1 MPGTLK
7 VLPRRFRAGAGYSGC
22 VSGPGIAAVRIRCF
36 SNNRLASD
44 RYRGRRAFHPR
55 KRLPRPEVGR
65 VAYLVRR
72 KRIPRI
78 CVHRRIPRDG
88 RAWYLVQD
96 CVAGRSQRNARSG
109 EPLSWLRSDRRWRL
123 FLPGSAQPPRKPAC
137 QNLLPKPLPF
147 NLGKLALFSRWT
159 VLVLCSGSCFE
170 LHCSIWHP
178 FYWATL

>member
-1 MPGTLK
+1 MK

-96 CVAGRSQRNARSG
+96 CVAG
-109 EPLSWLRSDRRWRL
+109 LRSDRRWRL